1 MAEQSNRI
9 QFLKDALKNLSSAV
23 REVSNGLIDLE
34 KVISRLSGKT
44 REFAKE
50 QQTAA
55 QSVNRVGKNLKDTAK
70 TVDDYGK
77 NTEKASKSQKGLF
90 GGLRKNLRTIVQFY
104 GAYQV
109 LNLAISAF
117 RELVIGSARRAIA
130 LEKSLAD
137 LRAVA
142 GLTAEDVSRL
152 KDVVFE
158 VAGATSLTST
168 EVVSLQKELA
178 KLGTSVTDIENLT
191 LPIALLSQ
199 ALGEDAGGVAATLKK
214 TLNQFQAT
222 STESERFANIL
233 LGAVNETALSL
244 TDLGTALGYVGP
256 LGAQLGVS
264 FEETA
269 ALLGILADN
278 GFKASKAGTGLRSFF
293 IAAAKDGRPFN
304 EFLEDVGN
312 RSLDATE
319 AVQTFGKIAASQALV
334 LGENVDK
341 YKELSKELQD
351 STRLLKANADQMA
364 STQGQIDI
372 LSSAYD
378 KLSTKIGDSI
388 TKTEFF
394 LKVIA
399 LLDREASATA
409 KAYKVISD
417 ATDEQKES
425 IDNII
430 LSLRE
435 FNNET
440 KGTDGELIAVSEA
453 FDLLGLS
460 LEGIDKDKFLADFN
474 KELKNTGDIQ
484 ESLVNVGE
492 TWNDVSIQTAIN
504 LKELINILYLQS
516 KSLDDTYIAQEA
528 NSASV
533 KRYKEEYQGLLS
545 LTREGI
551 NVDKEKSIL
560 TKQIDKEI
568 SALQK
573 ASFKAAAD
581 RDFEQQTIIV
591 KRIELLKEQKEE
603 IEKLS
608 VSEETLAEQRKRR
621 DKEAQQSFEKDLA
634 SYIERIKE
642 TEKAISELPEGVSDK
657 LFTQQVDLLTGFFG
671 SAEDIIAQATKRFGP
686 DSKFVKALIETLK
699 KASEKVSVELP
710 EGLPE
715 TKNTLDLITSSTL
728 DTINFIKNNLS
739 EFEKIKLG
747 DVIGESLETAAGAI
761 SDFNDTALENTRNR
775 LDAEKSSIENRYQ
788 VEQDILKSQLDNQ
801 LITESQFRQ
810 KQRELQKAKV
820 AEENAID
827 KQIFDSEKKRDRQN
841 ASTDYLQA
849 IASIIPTLIA
859 YDKTADPVSVLTKAA
874 ITGALA
880 TAAYGAELAAIGQRK
895 FFPKKFEQGG
905 VVSGPSHSQGGV
917 PFSVQGQGGYE
928 MEGGEYI
935 INKRAT
941 AMHKDLL
948 DRINGTYNTSAISST
963 RKFNNGGLVRS
974 QLLSPNIR
982 LINNQEPTRVVVEKE
997 SDESVDYLK
1006 AIAEAT
1012 TSTAIGVSKP
1022 VRAYVS
1028 DKDLRTNATERRI
1041 RDRNDRL

>member
-70 TVDDYGK
+70 TVDEYGK
-77 NTEKASKSQKGLF
+77 NTDKASKSQKGLF

-117 RELVIGSARRAIA
+117 RELVIGSARRAIE
-130 LEKSLAD
+130 LEKA
-137 LRAVA
+137 
-142 GLTAEDVSRL
+142 L
-152 KDVVFE
+152 KDVAAVANLTSEDMDRLETVVFK
-158 VAGATSLTST
+158 VAGTTSLTAI
-168 EVVSLQKELA
+168 EVVALQKELA
-178 KLGTSVTDIENLT
+178 KLGTSVSDIEKLT
-191 LPIALLSQ
+191 GPIALLSQ

-222 STESERFANIL
+222 STESERFSNIL

-244 TDLGTALGYVGP
+244 NDLGTALGYVGP

-334 LGENVDK
+334 LSKNIDV
-341 YKELSKELQD
+341 YKELSD
-351 STRLLKANADQMA
+351 SLGDLNRLLKANADQMS
-364 STQGQIDI
+364 STQGQLDL
-372 LSSAYD
+372 LSSAYNRAAIR
-378 KLSTKIGDSI
+378 LGDVI
-388 TKTEFF
+388 TRTEFF
-394 LKVIA
+394 LEVLEKIDPPIAGQARAFKLISSASAETTLQLDQLTASMINFGGTAEENALNTTQLLLDVLESSGSIAEETLGHWREYAEDGGDLMATLSSMRMRDALPEDAEDTLLLAEA
-399 LLDREASATA
+399 LLDIYSKSAKTQRDLRIEEKARNDNYKEAEKLTNKLTLAA
-409 KAYKVISD
+409 KEGLL
-417 ATDEQKES
+417 TDEEQE
-425 IDNII
+425 
-430 LSLRE
+430 RV
-435 FNNET
+435 T
-440 KGTDGELIAVSEA
+440 KG
-453 FDLLGLS
+453 
-460 LEGIDKDKFLADFN
+460 
-474 KELKNTGDIQ
+474 
-484 ESLVNVGE
+484 
-492 TWNDVSIQTAIN
+492 
-504 LKELINILYLQS
+504 
-516 KSLDDTYIAQEA
+516 
-528 NSASV
+528 
-533 KRYKEEYQGLLS
+533 
-545 LTREGI
+545 LTQ
-551 NVDKEKSIL
+551 KL
-560 TKQIDKEI
+560 TQ
-568 SALQK
+568 LQK
-573 ASFKAAAD
+573 ARERSGLTTEEIIVLEKRIDLFQELETTVKNLENSEAAIEKNKQARIDAD
-581 RDFEQQTIIV
+581 KKLREQQLKDII
-591 KRIELLKEQKEE
+591 K
-603 IEKLS
+603 
-608 VSEETLAEQRKRR
+608 
-621 DKEAQQSFEKDLA
+621 
-634 SYIERIKE
+634 RIKE
-642 TEKAISELPEGVSDK
+642 QEKIIKEELSKDISSKQFLTQVELLNSI
-657 LFTQQVDLLTGFFG
+657 FG
-671 SAEDIIAQATKRFGP
+671 DADDIIAEAERLYGK
-686 DSKFVKALIETLK
+686 DSDFVKGLR
-699 KASEKVSVELP
+699 KVFEDAAQEVTV
-710 EGLPE
+710 GLPE

-761 SDFNDTALENTRNR
+761 SDFNDTALENTKNR

-801 LITESQFRQ
+801 LITESQFRA
-810 KQRELQKAKV
+810 KQAELQKAKI
-820 AEENAID
+820 AQENTID
-827 KQIFDSEKKRDRQN
+827 KKIFDSEKKRDRQN

-928 MEGGEYI
+928 MEGGEFI
-935 INKRAT
+935 VNKRAT
-941 AMHKDLL
+941 AKHYDLL
-948 DRINGTYNTSAISST
+948 QRINDSYRTAPKMG
-963 RKFNNGGLVRS
+963 RMKFADGGLIN
-974 QLLSPNIR
+974 SPMN
-982 LINNQEPTRVVVEKE
+982 
-997 SDESVDYLK
+997 ESVDYLK

-1012 TSTAIGVSKP
+1012 TQSAIQGSKP
-1022 VRAYVS
+1022 VRAFVS
-1028 DKDLRTNATERRI
+1028 AKDLRTNENERRL
-1041 RDRNDRL
+1041 RDRNDKI

>member
-23 REVSNGLIDLE
+23 KEVSNGLIDLE

-50 QQTAA
+50 QQAAA

-104 GAYQV
+104 GAYQI
-109 LNLAISAF
+109 LNIALSAF
-117 RELVIGSARRAIA
+117 RELAIGSARRAVA

-142 GLTAEDVSRL
+142 GLTAEDVSAL

-222 STESERFANIL
+222 SSESERFANIL

-304 EFLEDVGN
+304 EFLEDVGS

-364 STQGQIDI
+364 STQGQIDL

-378 KLSTKIGDSI
+378 KASTRLGEYI
-388 TKTEFF
+388 TKTDLF
-394 LKVIA
+394 LSVIA
-399 LLDREASATA
+399 IFDRKVAGQAA
-409 KAYKVISD
+409 AYKVISE
-417 ATDEQKES
+417 ATETTKEALDLLIESQARFNKTSENTLTETELVEKAFDSLGNKVDITREQFLFRFNEELEKTGSVQEALT
-425 IDNII
+425 N
-430 LSLRE
+430 LGKTW
-435 FNNET
+435 NNELNEAALT
-440 KGTDGELIAVSEA
+440 IQALI
-453 FDLLGLS
+453 
-460 LEGIDKDKFLADFN
+460 
-474 KELKNTGDIQ
+474 DI
-484 ESLVNVGE
+484 
-492 TWNDVSIQTAIN
+492 TYA
-504 LKELINILYLQS
+504 QS
-516 KSLDDTYIAQEA
+516 KSLDDAYIAQEA

-545 LTREGI
+545 LTRKGI

-581 RDFEQQTIIV
+581 RDFEQQNIII

-603 IEKLS
+603 IGKLS
-608 VSEETLAEQRKRR
+608 VSEETLANQRKKR
-621 DKEAQQSFEKDLA
+621 DKQARESFEKDLA

-671 SAEDIIAQATKRFGP
+671 SAEDIIAQATKRFGA
-686 DSKFVKALIETLK
+686 DSEFVKALIETLK
-699 KASEKVSVELP
+699 KASKKVSVELP
-710 EGLPE
+710 KDPFA
-715 TKNTLDLITSSTL
+715 
-728 DTINFIKNNLS
+728 DTILDFSDLAAFDEGDVEGVTKVAKTAA
-739 EFEKIKLG
+739 EKIRDAFKGVELG
-747 DVIGESLETAAGAI
+747 EVIAEGLETAADAI
-761 SDFNDTALENTRNR
+761 SNFNDTALENTKNR

-788 VEQDILKSQLDNQ
+788 IEQDILKSQLDNQ

-810 KQRELQKAKV
+810 KQRELQKAKI

-905 VVSGPSHSQGGV
+905 MVSGPSHNQGGV

-928 MEGGEYI
+928 MEGGEFI
-935 INKRAT
+935 VNKRAT
-941 AMHKDLL
+941 AKHYDLL
-948 DRINGTYNTSAISST
+948 QRINDSYRTAPKMG
-963 RKFNNGGLVRS
+963 RMKFADGGLIN
-974 QLLSPNIR
+974 SPMN
-982 LINNQEPTRVVVEKE
+982 
-997 SDESVDYLK
+997 ESVDYLK